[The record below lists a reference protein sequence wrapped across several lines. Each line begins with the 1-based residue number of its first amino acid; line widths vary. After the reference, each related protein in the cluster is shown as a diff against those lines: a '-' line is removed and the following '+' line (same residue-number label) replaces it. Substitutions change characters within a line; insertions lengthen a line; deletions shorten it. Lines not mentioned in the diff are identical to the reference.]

1 MAAKKKKATAKKAV
15 TKKAT
20 KKKIVAKKAS
30 TKKVSEKKVA
40 AKKVAAKK
48 AGTKKSASKKTTKKA
63 AAKKTAKK
71 STSKV
76 SQKTSTPQTETLQ
89 GLETLDSKVLDNKH
103 DRSESLK
110 TETQEMKN
118 VAEPSTKPVVTPV
131 KIPSHPA
138 KQGFFA
144 RNLSIEDDN
153 EPFEVDEDAGIQVNF
168 VTEKKR
174 SDNDIVKLVAEVLE
188 QIDQPALT
196 ASIKDLRKMEQ
207 SNQFKQLFGWDLP
220 MELAAWIEPGLPE
233 YGMCSW
239 DVDNF
244 DLDELLSLDSE
255 DEFTEF
261 FQDIDQSLLLFM
273 GLIPVG
279 QHASGDEIYFDI
291 GAFGN
296 GFVNVVVLNNDVL
309 TGYIESNS
317 LSLFA
322 LKMKVNN
329 LEQIAEDFD
338 QMFKEGEGQ
347 DWLKEYKV
355 NSREELGKAIVTTS
369 NIIQDMQTR
378 YKLPIPAKNDQHYS
392 ILLKRI
398 EWIRELLIEGQC
410 EHFSEKLTS
419 SPDWAV
425 WKKERKLL
433 KSSPQTLFYWML
445 AHFFFDNPKACQETI
460 KVARK
465 SSSAVL
471 KGFAEVIERLLQNPG
486 NDMFGN
492 IKAAKVVRLKESV
505 MQHITKAHRE

>member
-1 MAAKKKKATAKKAV
+1 MAAKKKKAAAKKAV
-15 TKKAT
+15 TKKTT
-20 KKKIVAKKAS
+20 KKKVVAKKAS
-30 TKKVSEKKVA
+30 TKKVSAKKAVAKKTSKKKSAAKKTSKKVA
-40 AKKVAAKK
+40 
-48 AGTKKSASKKTTKKA
+48 TKKTTKPI
-63 AAKKTAKK
+63 
-71 STSKV
+71 SNPP
-76 SQKTSTPQTETLQ
+76 QKTSGNKTDNTQEP
-89 GLETLDSKVLDNKH
+89 ETLDNKVLRDQPEA
-103 DRSESLK
+103 SVTLK
-110 TETQEMKN
+110 AQTEEAKE
-118 VAEPSTKPVVTPV
+118 AVTPV

-144 RNLSIEDDN
+144 RNVQVEEDV
-153 EPFEVDEDAGIQVNF
+153 EPFEADEDTGVQVNF
-168 VTEKKR
+168 VSEKKR
-174 SDNDIVKLVAEVLE
+174 SDNDITKLVAEVLE

-196 ASIKDLRKMEQ
+196 ASIKELRKMEQ
-207 SNQFKQLFGWDLP
+207 SSQFKQLFGWDLP

-244 DLDELLSLDSE
+244 DLDELLNLDSE
-255 DEFTEF
+255 DEITEF

-296 GFVNVVVLNNDVL
+296 GFVNVVALNNDAL
-309 TGYIESNS
+309 TGYIESYS

-355 NSREELGKAIVTTS
+355 SSREELGKTIATTL

-378 YKLPIPAKNDQHYS
+378 YKLPVPEKTDQHYS

-410 EHFSEKLTS
+410 EHFSEKLTA

-465 SSSAVL
+465 SASAVL
-471 KGFAEVIERLLQNPG
+471 KGFADAIERLLKNPG

-505 MQHITKAHRE
+505 MQNITKAHQE